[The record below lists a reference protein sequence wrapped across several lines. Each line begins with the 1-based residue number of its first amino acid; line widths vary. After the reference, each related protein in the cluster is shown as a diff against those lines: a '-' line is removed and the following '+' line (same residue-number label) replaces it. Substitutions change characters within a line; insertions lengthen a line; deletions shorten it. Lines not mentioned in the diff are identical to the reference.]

1 MPRIERPQVR
11 AEWATHGFTC
21 ELWVDPPDQ
30 VWHDFQHD
38 VDERVLLLEGE
49 IQVEMPGRTVRLLPG
64 DELEIP
70 AGTRHTV
77 RNCSRGLARW
87 LHGYRTGAG
96 EAEAAG

>member
-11 AEWATHGFTC
+11 ADWAMRGFTC

-49 IQVEMPGRTVRLLPG
+49 IQVEMPNRTVRLLPG

-77 RNCSRGLARW
+77 RNCSGGPARW
-87 LHGYRTGAG
+87 LYGYRTGAG